1 MILLIRFFLISLIV
15 YLIARSFSRYWNSVD
30 EPHQNPEQPQNNIK
44 NDKKISKEVGEY
56 VDYEEV
62 DK

>member
-15 YLIARSFSRYWNSVD
+15 YLLVRSFSRYFND
-30 EPHQNPEQPQNNIK
+30 EEEPRQNQDPAQNNIK
-44 NDKKISKEVGEY
+44 NGKKISKEVGEY

-62 DK
+62 KE

>member
-15 YLIARSFSRYWNSVD
+15 YLLVRSFSRYFND
-30 EPHQNPEQPQNNIK
+30 EEQPRQNQGPAQNNIK
-44 NDKKISKEVGEY
+44 NGKKISKEVGEY

-62 DK
+62 KE